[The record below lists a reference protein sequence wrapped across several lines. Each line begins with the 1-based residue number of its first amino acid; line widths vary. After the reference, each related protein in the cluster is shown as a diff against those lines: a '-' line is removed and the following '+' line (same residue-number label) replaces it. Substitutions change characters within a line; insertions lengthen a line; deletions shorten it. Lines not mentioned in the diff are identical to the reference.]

1 MKKQLLSL
9 ILLCVFGHSFAQQTN
24 HWTTIVGTQ
33 YNLTMSGVISI
44 DNEAQASASLE
55 IAAFCGTEC
64 RGSVRA
70 QLFPPTGEYVVCL
83 TVVSNQQSGEAI
95 TFRLYDHDSQQE
107 FPSECINSIT
117 FNANDNLGTMGDWY
131 PFAFVSSHT
140 QDVTLSAGWNWWA
153 PTVEATLQDLETV
166 LGANGL
172 TIVSE
177 NSGTL
182 SYADGQWSGTLES
195 LVLGQ
200 MYRINTSSPC
210 EFTLTGAKPASV
222 EVSLAHGAH
231 WFGFTGSAPTA
242 VGTAFGTAFG
252 PVAGDKVVSQNG
264 GFAIYNGT
272 AWQGTLAT
280 LLPGQ
285 GYVYVSQS
293 NETKTLVME

>member
-1 MKKQLLSL
+1 MMSL
-9 ILLCVFGHSFAQQTN
+9 CAFGQQQT
-24 HWTTIVGTQ
+24 HWQ
-33 YNLTMSGVISI
+33 SPNNFSGSVTVQGILVVNGVEYLGDDI
-44 DNEAQASASLE
+44 E
-55 IAAFCGTEC
+55 IGAFCGDQC
-64 RGSVRA
+64 RGSGLPYGTMVMGHKLYFISIGGDRDGD
-70 QLFPPTGEYVVCL
+70 L
-83 TVVSNQQSGEAI
+83 I
-95 TFRLYDHDSQQE
+95 TFRLWDHELDQE
-107 FPSECINSIT
+107 LEYECQTSIT
-117 FNANDNLGTMGDWY
+117 FHDNDNYGQMGNWFQIEFLHY
-131 PFAFVSSHT
+131 QT
-140 QDVTLSAGWNWWA
+140 QEVLLAQGWNWWA
-153 PTVEATLQDLETV
+153 PTVEATLQDLETA

-242 VGTAFGTAFG
+242 VGTVFGTAFG

-272 AWQGTLAT
+272 AWQGTLTT
-280 LLPGQ
+280 LLPGF
-285 GYVYVSQS
+285 GYVYVATE
-293 NETKTLVME
+293 NKTLTIE